1 MADVRRALLLLA
13 GDVERNPGPLRKG
26 QRRKFGLTVMSW
38 NMNGWGVRTKSG
50 DLQRLLKEK
59 RPAVVML
66 QETRLRADP
75 GNLVNGVFHGYS
87 FFGQPRTTPVRQDK
101 VVCGGG
107 VAFLV
112 RNDLTCQQIDIGDN
126 RDTVTEMQQVEVS
139 MQGKKYNLL
148 NVYRPPC
155 EQAWDTSTTD
165 RVTMMAPETWPRG
178 LDVVGGDMNLR
189 HPAWDGACKLPSV
202 VEVVS
207 PGRPDTWRRPLADDL
222 LAEMQ
227 DRDLLLLADPD
238 TPTYPRTNKVLDVLF
253 ASGDYSNRQSH
264 VVKETFGSDHR
275 PILVEFLDAKGAR
288 RREKSHRY
296 RWEHAN
302 WRTFTEVMEEASEA
316 ALRHDT
322 DLRRTLNLFHN
333 GLKLAIR
340 AAVPMARRLTYKAR
354 KRLKQK
360 AYLKKR
366 FDPSSLTT
374 EEDEAELERKAEKI
388 AELAGFCGEL
398 PNCEAK
404 AAEAV
409 FAKIREVFGKEERCP
424 MAALQH
430 PVGAEGEPVTFAET
444 EEEKAE
450 LLADVYASVGAEQSS
465 TVPEQ
470 PEGTA
475 ESDAEITVVEVIEAL
490 RCQPDGKAAGLDG
503 VECGPLKHLGEHG
516 VLLLRRIFELVYQ
529 NGEWPRDWAL
539 ACIVP
544 VLKLGKDPSLGGS
557 YRPVSLTSILAKLCE
572 RVIGGRLKQATQGCI
587 SDTQAGFRRGR
598 GTAEHLAA
606 CHLRLASHTEQG
618 EYSAMLCAD
627 LSRAF
632 DRVDHNLLLRR
643 LGDLGVR
650 GRLWKVIQAFLCDRQ
665 AKVRVDGV
673 LSTTRSMT
681 SGVPQGAILAPMLFV
696 LFVDDLAR
704 RMEEA
709 GFHFLAYADD
719 VAFLASAQD
728 ASCLE
733 ERVARGLDIIETW
746 ATELCLMLS
755 REKTVVL
762 ARKPNGSKATLDV
775 RFAADSEG
783 VRGQLA
789 CVSSLRY
796 LGLRFE
802 ALADPLGNFVEE
814 ATARAY
820 ARMPALRVLAASPW
834 ASTHLLRTVYLGY
847 VLGTTRYGLALAAS
861 ARLTDL
867 KAMHRRAL
875 CVVTGCHISTP
886 DVMLSAEAAIPS
898 VEDLAKEEAAKL
910 REHLIRLP
918 AKAPGRR
925 ACESVMRATTG
936 WLPEAE
942 RLADRLQLSDLPREP
957 LQLKAPFAPWEQPMP
972 KVVHT
977 VAGCHRQGEE
987 EMDAVA
993 RARRQRNFFSAY
1005 DTMPKAVMTICTDGS
1020 VQKNGAPPTT
1030 VNGRSGA
1037 VWMDEDEE
1045 IGFSAVE
1052 QAGAYASSFSA
1063 EFRAMEMGLRKLV
1076 TSVSLPEG
1084 PVHLLSDSQS
1094 ALKAVQRGPNR
1105 QTCEAGTRVWRH
1117 LHKLKR
1123 RGCDDVTLHYVPA
1136 HVGHPG
1142 NEAADAMASY
1152 PKTEEGKQADAEA
1165 QRSVPVPLASAR
1177 AAIRAHHRGERAR
1190 VLAKAKYPKESRQRR
1205 HDVYWTLTA
1214 GAAARPQHR
1223 ALYRR
1228 GERLWH
1234 RLRTGYGP
1242 LGWAFGSV
1250 GYPRRIKDSYEC
1262 PACGAEGMSLLHVL
1276 TACTQEETRQGAE
1289 RMGLRFQCRN
1299 TMQQRA
1305 KAARRLIRQHPAK
1318 VMQMLCWSGWLDD
1331 NENLLIRPGAADPDE
1346 RSAAEKAVDSLLSE
1360 WVAGFELE
1368 EEVMRDHLVGL
1379 QHASRMQALAA
1390 TAKREAAEKQ
1400 AAEQLVPPPPSRR
1413 RRKLA
1418 EVARKIDTAEAEEH
1432 RRSSQ
1437 SAPSSSFVPPDIFN
1451 ELSRQ
1456 ERMRQREQCRRAY
1469 AAPAVRRRMPRPP
1482 PPASSTNDLPE
1493 ELEGWL
1499 GERKGTT
1506 RQVVREWRAGCWA
1519 EWALFEATSPGPV
1532 PRLTRPPDSEDEEEE
1547 GRER

>member
-26 QRRKFGLTVMSW
+26 RRRKFGLTVMSW

-207 PGRPDTWRRPLADDL
+207 PGRPDTWKRPLADDL

-503 VECGPLKHLGEHG
+503 VECGPLKHIGEHG

-643 LGDLGVR
+643 LGDL
-650 GRLWKVIQAFLCDRQ
+650 FFFFFFC
-665 AKVRVDGV
+665 
-673 LSTTRSMT
+673 RS
-681 SGVPQGAILAPMLFV
+681 
-696 LFVDDLAR
+696 
-704 RMEEA
+704 
-709 GFHFLAYADD
+709 
-719 VAFLASAQD
+719 
-728 ASCLE
+728 
-733 ERVARGLDIIETW
+733 
-746 ATELCLMLS
+746 
-755 REKTVVL
+755 
-762 ARKPNGSKATLDV
+762 
-775 RFAADSEG
+775 
-783 VRGQLA
+783 
-789 CVSSLRY
+789 
-796 LGLRFE
+796 
-802 ALADPLGNFVEE
+802 
-814 ATARAY
+814 
-820 ARMPALRVLAASPW
+820 
-834 ASTHLLRTVYLGY
+834 
-847 VLGTTRYGLALAAS
+847 
-861 ARLTDL
+861 
-867 KAMHRRAL
+867 
-875 CVVTGCHISTP
+875 
-886 DVMLSAEAAIPS
+886 
-898 VEDLAKEEAAKL
+898 
-910 REHLIRLP
+910 
-918 AKAPGRR
+918 
-925 ACESVMRATTG
+925 
-936 WLPEAE
+936 
-942 RLADRLQLSDLPREP
+942 
-957 LQLKAPFAPWEQPMP
+957 
-972 KVVHT
+972 
-977 VAGCHRQGEE
+977 
-987 EMDAVA
+987 
-993 RARRQRNFFSAY
+993 
-1005 DTMPKAVMTICTDGS
+1005 
-1020 VQKNGAPPTT
+1020 
-1030 VNGRSGA
+1030 
-1037 VWMDEDEE
+1037 
-1045 IGFSAVE
+1045 
-1052 QAGAYASSFSA
+1052 
-1063 EFRAMEMGLRKLV
+1063 
-1076 TSVSLPEG
+1076 
-1084 PVHLLSDSQS
+1084 
-1094 ALKAVQRGPNR
+1094 
-1105 QTCEAGTRVWRH
+1105 
-1117 LHKLKR
+1117 
-1123 RGCDDVTLHYVPA
+1123 
-1136 HVGHPG
+1136 
-1142 NEAADAMASY
+1142 
-1152 PKTEEGKQADAEA
+1152 
-1165 QRSVPVPLASAR
+1165 
-1177 AAIRAHHRGERAR
+1177 
-1190 VLAKAKYPKESRQRR
+1190 
-1205 HDVYWTLTA
+1205 
-1214 GAAARPQHR
+1214 
-1223 ALYRR
+1223 
-1228 GERLWH
+1228 
-1234 RLRTGYGP
+1234 
-1242 LGWAFGSV
+1242 
-1250 GYPRRIKDSYEC
+1250 
-1262 PACGAEGMSLLHVL
+1262 
-1276 TACTQEETRQGAE
+1276 
-1289 RMGLRFQCRN
+1289 
-1299 TMQQRA
+1299 
-1305 KAARRLIRQHPAK
+1305 
-1318 VMQMLCWSGWLDD
+1318 
-1331 NENLLIRPGAADPDE
+1331 
-1346 RSAAEKAVDSLLSE
+1346 
-1360 WVAGFELE
+1360 
-1368 EEVMRDHLVGL
+1368 
-1379 QHASRMQALAA
+1379 
-1390 TAKREAAEKQ
+1390 
-1400 AAEQLVPPPPSRR
+1400 
-1413 RRKLA
+1413 
-1418 EVARKIDTAEAEEH
+1418 
-1432 RRSSQ
+1432 
-1437 SAPSSSFVPPDIFN
+1437 
-1451 ELSRQ
+1451 
-1456 ERMRQREQCRRAY
+1456 
-1469 AAPAVRRRMPRPP
+1469 
-1482 PPASSTNDLPE
+1482 
-1493 ELEGWL
+1493 
-1499 GERKGTT
+1499 
-1506 RQVVREWRAGCWA
+1506 
-1519 EWALFEATSPGPV
+1519 
-1532 PRLTRPPDSEDEEEE
+1532 
-1547 GRER
+1547 